1 MKEIQVADC
10 FNLSYLII
18 IIFIVKINNSL
29 LGIDIVIIIITT
41 IVNKWNSK
49 YIGFGLNISLD
60 CFTVAG
66 FSST

>member
-1 MKEIQVADC
+1 MADC
-10 FNLSYLII
+10 FSLSYLII
-18 IIFIVKINNSL
+18 VIFIVKINNSL
-29 LGIDIVIIIITT
+29 LGIDIVIIVVIT

-60 CFTVAG
+60 WFTVAG